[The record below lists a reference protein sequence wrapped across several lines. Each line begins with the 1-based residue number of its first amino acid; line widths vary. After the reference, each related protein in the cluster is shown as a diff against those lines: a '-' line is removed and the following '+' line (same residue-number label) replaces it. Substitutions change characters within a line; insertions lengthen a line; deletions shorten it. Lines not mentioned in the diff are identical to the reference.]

1 MHIIFGT
8 PTEDLAHNFTV
19 LELDTI
25 KFKSNGEKVTAYSVI
40 ENIPLPD
47 FPVLE
52 AYKTVHQ
59 DLMKAYRQQNW
70 EYCESAINGLL
81 GKWNGELDTFYH
93 ELFNRIQ
100 DLKDSELSA
109 DWDGSLE
116 RK

>member
-8 PTEDLAHNFTV
+8 PTEDIAHNFTV

-59 DLMKAYRQQNW
+59 DLMKAYRARNW
-70 EYCESAINGLL
+70 EYCESAINGLV
-81 GKWNGELDTFYH
+81 GKWNGELDSFYL
-93 ELFNRIQ
+93 ELHTRIT
-100 DLKDSELSA
+100 DLKDQELAA
-109 DWDGSLE
+109 DWDGTVE
-116 RK
+116 K